1 MVTKAKANRFQ
12 HTIQDAKEY
21 GLDSIRRTITVIYFG
36 CKRDEKGKTEIK
48 SEQYEQ
54 EFKAKYT
61 TPEEAHEA
69 VMEKIAKTVT
79 FDFKDVSVEEL
90 LALNLTQTPVFKLWY
105 NNELTKNTLAE
116 IVEMPKAITVNVR
129 DLLDGR
135 NQRDSNLTKKSD
147 AELDSETEKLMK
159 RMAKIEAEK
168 TKRSRGGETV

>member
-1 MVTKAKANRFQ
+1 M
-12 HTIQDAKEY
+12 
-21 GLDSIRRTITVIYFG
+21 
-36 CKRDEKGKTEIK
+36 
-48 SEQYEQ
+48 
-54 EFKAKYT
+54 
-61 TPEEAHEA
+61 
-69 VMEKIAKTVT
+69 
-79 FDFKDVSVEEL
+79 
-90 LALNLTQTPVFKLWY
+90 TQTPVFKLWY